1 MPKVRLGRSAGSG
14 SSRRRP
20 PPEGWEL
27 IEPTL
32 EELEGKMREAET
44 ESHEGKRKVI
54 HTDHVV
60 GHDIAKGKNQ
70 LGFIQK
76 LPPYLPSINGCR
88 SVEQFPFLS
97 HVGELEGK
105 LREAKTESH

>member
-54 HTDHVV
+54 QRHSNLMDTRDPNPIDQIDPIYLRDH
-60 GHDIAKGKNQ
+60 K
-70 LGFIQK
+70 
-76 LPPYLPSINGCR
+76 R
-88 SVEQFPFLS
+88 S
-97 HVGELEGK
+97 
-105 LREAKTESH
+105 KTFRSSKRV